1 MRFLKP
7 EYLYGRTLF
16 ARIFIP
22 APVQEIFEQE
32 VFSLPQNP
40 FELTDVNTELPFS
53 LEAEQTILGAVLT
66 EPSVLSVVLEKIK
79 PDSFFHEQ
87 HKALFQIIVQMFTSG
102 EKADVITVLNA
113 AMQQH
118 LFDTTQEGRAY
129 LAALINMVPSVA
141 NIESYC
147 DIVAEKYYLRSLAFA
162 ARSILQDV
170 QSGEADAQVL
180 LDSAEQRIFDIR
192 QGRSIQGLVKIGDAI
207 CEAYDRIGK
216 IAGPDKE
223 KYLGAR
229 TGYKYLD
236 TVTSGLNKS
245 DLILIAAR
253 PGMGKTSFALNIAT
267 NVARRGDKEVAIFSL
282 EMSKEQLATRMLS
295 TEALVDS
302 HKLRSGFLTSED
314 WVRLATSAGV
324 LSGLPMYFD
333 DTAGVTVQ
341 QIKAK
346 LRRMKNLGLVVI
358 DYLQLM
364 TSTLKTDNRVLVI
377 SEITRQLKIMAKELD
392 IPVIL
397 LSQLSRGPESRN
409 DKRPMLSDLRESGSI
424 EQDADIVMF
433 LYRDAYY
440 NKDSDTPNLS
450 ECIIA
455 KNRHGE
461 TGTVNLVWDGQF
473 TRFSDAEMRNES

>member
-1 MRFLKP
+1 MAQ
-7 EYLYGRTLF
+7 G
-16 ARIFIP
+16 
-22 APVQEIFEQE
+22 QFEQLE
-32 VFSLPQNP
+32 TSG
-40 FELTDVNTELPFS
+40 ELPFS
-53 LEAEQTILGAVLT
+53 LEAEQTILGAILT
-66 EPSVLSVVLEKIK
+66 DPDVLSTVLEKVK
-79 PDSFFHEQ
+79 PDCFFNDQ

-113 AMQQH
+113 SMQRH
-118 LFDTTQEGRAY
+118 LFDTPQEGRAY
-129 LAALINMVPSVA
+129 LAALINMVPSVS
-141 NIESYC
+141 NVESYC
-147 DIVAEKYYLRSLAFA
+147 DIVAEKFYLRSLAFA

-170 QSGEADAQVL
+170 QSGDMNAQTL
-180 LDSAEQRIFDIR
+180 LDSAERKIFDIR
-192 QGRSIQGLVKIGDAI
+192 QGKSIQGLAKIGDAI

-216 IAGPDKE
+216 ISGPDKE

-253 PGMGKTSFALNIAT
+253 PGMGKTSFAINIAT
-267 NVARRGDKEVAIFSL
+267 NVARRGDKEVVVFSL

-302 HKLRSGFLTSED
+302 HKLRSGYLTNDD
-314 WVRLATSAGV
+314 WVRLAQGAGV

-333 DTAGVTVQ
+333 DTAGITVQ

-364 TSTLKTDNRVLVI
+364 TSTLKTDNRVLII
-377 SEITRQLKIMAKELD
+377 SEITRQLKIMAKEFD

-397 LSQLSRGPESRN
+397 LSQLSRGPEGRN

-440 NKDSDTPNLS
+440 NKDSTTPNIS

-473 TRFSDAEMRNES
+473 TRFSDAEMRDEH

>member
-1 MRFLKP
+1 MAQ
-7 EYLYGRTLF
+7 G
-16 ARIFIP
+16 
-22 APVQEIFEQE
+22 QFEQLE
-32 VFSLPQNP
+32 TSG
-40 FELTDVNTELPFS
+40 ELPFS
-53 LEAEQTILGAVLT
+53 LEAEQTILGAILT
-66 EPSVLSVVLEKIK
+66 DPDVLSTVLEKVK
-79 PDSFFHEQ
+79 PDCFFNDQ

-113 AMQQH
+113 SMQQH

-129 LAALINMVPSVA
+129 LAALINMVPSVS
-141 NIESYC
+141 NVESYC
-147 DIVAEKYYLRSLAFA
+147 DIVAEKFYLRSLAFA

-170 QSGEADAQVL
+170 QSGDMNAQTL
-180 LDSAEQRIFDIR
+180 LDSAEQKIFDIR
-192 QGRSIQGLVKIGDAI
+192 QGKSIQGLVKIGDAI

-216 IAGPDKE
+216 ISGPDKE

-253 PGMGKTSFALNIAT
+253 PGMGKTSFAINIAT
-267 NVARRGDKEVAIFSL
+267 NVARRGDKEVAVFSL

-302 HKLRSGFLTSED
+302 HKLRSGYLTNDD
-314 WVRLATSAGV
+314 WVRLAQGAGV

-333 DTAGVTVQ
+333 DTAGITVQ

-364 TSTLKTDNRVLVI
+364 TSTLKTDNRVLII

-392 IPVIL
+392 IPVVL
-397 LSQLSRGPESRN
+397 LSQLSRGPEGRN

-440 NKDSDTPNLS
+440 NKDSATPNIS

-473 TRFSDAEMRNES
+473 TRFSDAEMRDEH

>member
-1 MRFLKP
+1 
-7 EYLYGRTLF
+7 
-16 ARIFIP
+16 
-22 APVQEIFEQE
+22 
-32 VFSLPQNP
+32 
-40 FELTDVNTELPFS
+40 
-53 LEAEQTILGAVLT
+53 
-66 EPSVLSVVLEKIK
+66 
-79 PDSFFHEQ
+79 
-87 HKALFQIIVQMFTSG
+87 
-102 EKADVITVLNA
+102 
-113 AMQQH
+113 
-118 LFDTTQEGRAY
+118 
-129 LAALINMVPSVA
+129 
-141 NIESYC
+141 
-147 DIVAEKYYLRSLAFA
+147 
-162 ARSILQDV
+162 LQDV
-170 QSGEADAQVL
+170 QSGDMNAQTL
-180 LDSAEQRIFDIR
+180 LDSAERKIFDIR
-192 QGRSIQGLVKIGDAI
+192 QGKSIQGLAKIGDAI

-216 IAGPDKE
+216 ISGPDKE

-253 PGMGKTSFALNIAT
+253 PGMGKTSFAINIAT
-267 NVARRGDKEVAIFSL
+267 NVARRGDKEVVVFSL

-302 HKLRSGFLTSED
+302 HKLRSGYLTNDD
-314 WVRLATSAGV
+314 WVRLAQGAGV

-333 DTAGVTVQ
+333 DTAGITVQ

-364 TSTLKTDNRVLVI
+364 TSTLKTDNRVLII
-377 SEITRQLKIMAKELD
+377 SEITRQLKIMAKEFD

-397 LSQLSRGPESRN
+397 LSQLSRGPEGRN

-440 NKDSDTPNLS
+440 NKDSTTPNIS

-473 TRFSDAEMRNES
+473 TRFSDAEMRDEH

>member
-1 MRFLKP
+1 MP
-7 EYLYGRTLF
+7 QTSTLSSD
-16 ARIFIP
+16 A
-22 APVQEIFEQE
+22 AMGQ
-32 VFSLPQNP
+32 
-40 FELTDVNTELPFS
+40 DAELPYS
-53 LEAEQTILGAVLT
+53 LEAEQTILGAVLK
-66 EPSVLSVVLEKIK
+66 ESSVLPVVLEHIK
-79 PDSFFHEQ
+79 PECFFMEQ
-87 HKALFQIIVQMFTSG
+87 HRHLFQIIVRMFTSG
-102 EKADVITVLNA
+102 EQADIITVLNA
-113 AMQQH
+113 AMEEEI
-118 LFDTTQEGRAY
+118 FDTSAEGHA
-129 LAALINMVPSVA
+129 S

-147 DIVAEKYYLRSLAFA
+147 NIVSEKYYIRSLAFA
-162 ARSILQDV
+162 ARGILQDI
-170 QSGEADAQVL
+170 QTGEQNAQLL
-180 LDSAEQRIFDIR
+180 LDAAEQKIFEIR
-192 QGRSIQGLVKIGDAI
+192 QGKDVQGLVKIGDAI

-216 IAGPDKE
+216 ISGPDKE

-229 TGYKYLD
+229 TGFTYLD

-267 NVARRGDKEVAIFSL
+267 NVARRGDKQVAVFSL
-282 EMSKEQLATRMLS
+282 EMSREQLATRMLS

-302 HKLRSGFLTSED
+302 NKLRSGFLTSED
-314 WVRLATSAGV
+314 WVRLAGSAGV

-333 DTAGVTVQ
+333 DTASITAQ

-346 LRRMKNLGLVVI
+346 LRRMKNVGLVVI

-364 TSTLKTDNRVLVI
+364 GSTLRTDNRVLVI
-377 SEITRQLKIMAKELD
+377 SDITRQLKIMAKELD

-424 EQDADIVMF
+424 EQDADIVLF

-440 NKDSDTPNLS
+440 NKESQTPNLS
-450 ECIIA
+450 ECIVA

-461 TGTVNLVWDGQF
+461 TGTIQLVWDGQF
-473 TRFSDAEMRNES
+473 TRFSNPDRNDHAS